1 MIKTMERS
9 LSILLKKH
17 YQLMD
22 FCLKDRVL
30 MRLIRDNVEKNKP
43 LGLLVWL
50 DIQHVLIE
58 IEPTFLNKLKRVAP
72 NLTVKEKQ
80 LCCLLRL
87 HVSSDYISVLLQLSK
102 ASIAVYKSEILKKY
116 FKSEGVP
123 LNLQLFLL

>member
-1 MIKTMERS
+1 MEQS

-22 FCLKDRVL
+22 YCLKDAEL
-30 MRLIRDNVEKNKP
+30 MRLIQDNVEKKKP
-43 LGLLVWL
+43 LELLLWL
-50 DIQHVLIE
+50 DIQRVLIE
-58 IEPTFLNKLKRVAP
+58 IEPTFLNKLKRAAP

-102 ASIAVYKSEILKKY
+102 ASVAVYKSEILKKY
-116 FKSEGVP
+116 FKLEGVP